1 MAPELFL
8 SKSYNKSVDVY
19 SFGMVV
25 WEAFTQEIPFYL
37 LEVSDIRERVIAG
50 ERPRLN
56 SYAFPSGVAAIIKA
70 CWSQEA
76 DDRPAFPDIVD
87 DLIAINDRAQESKH
101 VDMVK
106 TTGDALDGL
115 LLK

>member
-19 SFGMVV
+19 SFGMLT
-25 WEAFTQEIPFYL
+25 WEVFSHEIPFYML
-37 LEVSDIRERVIAG
+37 DVSDIRERVIAG
-50 ERPRLN
+50 ERPRMN
-56 SYAFPSGVAAIIKA
+56 SYAFPSGIAALIKA
-70 CWSQEA
+70 CWSHKAEE
-76 DDRPAFPDIVD
+76 RPEFPEIVD
-87 DLIAINDRAQESKH
+87 DLLALNEKTCESKH

-106 TTGDALDGL
+106 SAGDALDGL